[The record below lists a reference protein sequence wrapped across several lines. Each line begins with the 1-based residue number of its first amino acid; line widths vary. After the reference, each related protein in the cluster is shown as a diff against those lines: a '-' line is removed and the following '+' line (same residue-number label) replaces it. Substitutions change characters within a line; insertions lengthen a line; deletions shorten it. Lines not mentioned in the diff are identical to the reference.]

1 MRLNGK
7 GVIDLPVKLMVIV
20 IIVSL
25 SVPMLAGAMERGEA
39 NGALSSMNAETDR
52 LFNSA
57 AAVHYSG
64 IGSSR
69 TVQMTLPDGCEITIP
84 GGNGPDG
91 YSVKMFF
98 KGSDVG
104 TRYMDR
110 PPIMFISD
118 RITISGSCMLMITSE
133 ISDGHAAVKVTVV

>member
-25 SVPMLAGAMERGEA
+25 SVPMLAGAVERGEVNA
-39 NGALSSMNAETDR
+39 AFSAMNAETDK
-52 LFNSA
+52 LFGSA

-69 TVQMTLPDGCEITIP
+69 TVQMNLPDGCEISIP
-84 GGNGPDG
+84 GGDGSDG
-91 YSVKMFF
+91 YSVKFFF
-98 KGSDVG
+98 KGNNVG

-110 PPIMFISD
+110 PPVLFISD
-118 RITISGSCMLMITSE
+118 GITISGSCMLFVTSD
-133 ISDGHAAVKVTVV
+133 IHNGHAAVKVTSL

>member
-1 MRLNGK
+1 VRLNGK

-25 SVPMLAGAMERGEA
+25 SVPMLVGAMERGEA
-39 NGALSSMNAETDR
+39 NGALSAMNAETDK
-52 LFNSA
+52 LFSSA
-57 AAVHYSG
+57 SAVHYSG

-69 TVQMTLPDGCEITIP
+69 SVQMNLPDGCEIFIP
-84 GGNGPDG
+84 GGSGSEG

-98 KGSDVG
+98 KGGNVG

-110 PPIMFISD
+110 PPVSFISD
-118 RITISGSCMLMITSE
+118 GMTISGSCMLLITSE
-133 ISDGHAAVKVTVV
+133 IRDGYAAVKVTSL

>member
-1 MRLNGK
+1 MKLNGK
-7 GVIDLPVKLMVIV
+7 GVIDLPVKLMVIL

-25 SVPMLAGAMERGEA
+25 SVPLLAGAMERGET
-39 NGALSSMNAETDR
+39 NGALSSMNSETDK

-69 TVQMTLPDGCEITIP
+69 TVQMNLPDGCELEII
-84 GGNGPDG
+84 GGNGSDG
-91 YSVKMFF
+91 YSVNMFF
-98 KGSDVG
+98 KGNNVG

-118 RITISGSCMLMITSE
+118 GIMISGSCMLLITSD
-133 ISDGHAAVKVTVV
+133 ISNGNAAVKVTVV

>member
-1 MRLNGK
+1 LRLNRK
-7 GVIDLPVKLMVIV
+7 GMIDLPVKLMLIV

-25 SVPMLAGAMERGEA
+25 SVPILAGAMERGEV
-39 NGALSSMNAETDR
+39 NGAVSAMNSETDR

-69 TVQMTLPDGCEITIP
+69 TVHMNIPDGCELVIP
-84 GGNGPDG
+84 GGNGSEG

-110 PPIMFISD
+110 PPVIFISD
-118 RITISGSCMLMITSE
+118 GTIISGSCVLLITSD
-133 ISDGHAAVKVTVV
+133 IQNGSAAVRVTIV

>member
-1 MRLNGK
+1 M
-7 GVIDLPVKLMVIV
+7 IDLPVKLMLIV

-25 SVPMLAGAMERGEA
+25 SVPILAGAMERGEV
-39 NGALSSMNAETDR
+39 NGAVSAMNSETDR

-69 TVQMTLPDGCEITIP
+69 TVHMNIPDGCELVIP
-84 GGNGPDG
+84 GGNGSEG

-110 PPIMFISD
+110 PPVIFISD
-118 RITISGSCMLMITSE
+118 GITISGSCVLLITSD
-133 ISDGHAAVKVTVV
+133 IQNGSAAVRVTIV